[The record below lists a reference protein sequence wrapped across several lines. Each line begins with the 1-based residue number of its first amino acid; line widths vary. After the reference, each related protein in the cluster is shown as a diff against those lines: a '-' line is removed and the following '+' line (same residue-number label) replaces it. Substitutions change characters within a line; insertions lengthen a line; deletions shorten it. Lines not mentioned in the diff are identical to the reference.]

1 MASATSGGAAGAGGA
16 ASDSLTVGVAVG
28 LPEPYAGELR
38 DQRASFG
45 DVEAFAVPTHV
56 TLVPPTT
63 IETDALSKVELHLA
77 EVAARHEAFEVRL
90 RGTGTFRPVSPVV
103 FVAVAL
109 GISRFEVLAQ
119 DVRAGPLAVELEY
132 PYHPHVTV
140 AHDLDSAT
148 LDRAFDTLAT
158 YECAFTV
165 DRFVLY
171 VHQSTSGWHEHRTLP
186 LGAPR

>member
-1 MASATSGGAAGAGGA
+1 MERLS
-16 ASDSLTVGVAVG
+16 VGVAVE
-28 LPEPYAGELR
+28 LPEPYSSELR

-45 DVEAFAVPTHV
+45 DSEAFVIPTHV

-63 IETDALSKVELHLA
+63 IEKDALAKVELHLA

-109 GISRFEVLAQ
+109 GISRFGELAR
-119 DVRAGPLAVELEY
+119 DLRAGPLALELEF

-140 AHDLDSAT
+140 AHDLRADA
-148 LDRAFDTLAT
+148 LDRAYDSLAD
-158 YECAFTV
+158 YECAFSV
-165 DRFVLY
+165 DRFVIY
-171 VHQSTSGWHEHRTLP
+171 VHDSDTGWHEHRELVI
-186 LGAPR
+186 GAPG